1 MRVVVGVL
9 AAVALLALPPP
20 AAAEDGWVWPAE
32 GAVLTPYSNDNSQPY
47 AGGMHRGI
55 DIGAGVGARVVA
67 ARAGTVTH
75 AGAVGSSGLTVSV
88 RTADGR
94 HLTSY
99 LHLSAIDVREGEP
112 VAAGARIGAVGT
124 TGRRSVEE
132 PHLHFG
138 VRLTQPAG
146 HYVDPLSAAA
156 TRCDAGHASSAR
168 PHDGAR
174 AGSAGAGAGRGA
186 GQGAAR
192 PARTSA
198 GPPANAPG
206 GRLPAWSGCGR
217 PRGARG
223 RAAAGRWPRAGC
235 ASPTAGAGPGPGTS
249 PGPANSRRAAASR
262 GAHRPTWGSRARPGA
277 GRPGRDRA
285 GAVRRRGLARDRASE
300 CERERGGRQGGSVD
314 PRCCVLGA
322 TAPRPQ
328 HACLPSVAMTTTTTQ
343 P

>member
-20 AAAEDGWVWPAE
+20 AAAEDDWVWPAE

-75 AGAVGSSGLTVSV
+75 AGAVGSAGLTVSV

-146 HYVDPLSAAA
+146 HYVDPLSLLPPGATQVAPPPPVPTTAPARAAPA
-156 TRCDAGHASSAR
+156 PVPVAVPVKAPRGRHARAPVPRRMRPEGAFRPGPAVAVPAAPAVAPLRGRGHEPDAR
-168 PHDGAR
+168 P
-174 AGSAGAGAGRGA
+174 
-186 GQGAAR
+186 
-192 PARTSA
+192 
-198 GPPANAPG
+198 
-206 GRLPAWSGCGR
+206 RLPALGPAPGR
-217 PRGARG
+217 VPVRRTRAAPP
-223 RAAAGRWPRAGC
+223 RAAAP
-235 ASPTAGAGPGPGTS
+235 
-249 PGPANSRRAAASR
+249 
-262 GAHRPTWGSRARPGA
+262 
-277 GRPGRDRA
+277 
-285 GAVRRRGLARDRASE
+285 
-300 CERERGGRQGGSVD
+300 
-314 PRCCVLGA
+314 
-322 TAPRPQ
+322 TAPRGDRGRGLVLGGL
-328 HACLPSVAMTTTTTQ
+328 AAIGLVLFGGAAWRVIGRANASVNVGVVRAAQSILAAAFWALRHPVRSPHGDRQ